1 MTRDGRGAA
10 RGAALAG
17 LVVEITPEPSLDER
31 EAILAALQA
40 MLATSVGKEEQRLS
54 PWAAAGRREALS
66 RWRSGAPVRWGR
78 GYDRAA
84 PW

>member
-10 RGAALAG
+10 CDAALAG

-40 MLATSVGKEEQRLS
+40 MLATSVGAKERTIS
-54 PWAAAGRREALS
+54 PWAASGRREALFREPS
-66 RWRSGAPVRWGR
+66 SGPVAWGR
-78 GYDRAA
+78 GRATR
-84 PW
+84 W